1 MAERYEDRLRAGK
14 AQLDR
19 TFQTL
24 GDRLPFAIE
33 AWDIG
38 GGPMVYRNLKDGTKD
53 VDLVVTTKKERDAII
68 AVLTAP
74 SMGYVNEG
82 FLPEYAGLDAVLLRK
97 RGDVGVDVFVGR
109 IMQKF
114 QLTPSMKARADGP
127 HKFAKLTVHH
137 CSNEDIFL
145 LKAITHRP
153 DDDQDVLTLA
163 GAGLD
168 GGALRGEAEA
178 QQKFAGENWP
188 WKIYHALGEIETRTG
203 VPLAIR
209 SELVD

>member
-1 MAERYEDRLRAGK
+1 MTERYQHRLRAGQ

-19 TFQTL
+19 TFQAL
-24 GDRLPFAIE
+24 GERLPFSIE

-53 VDLVVTTKKERDAII
+53 VDLVVATKKERDAII
-68 AVLTAP
+68 GVLTAR
-74 SMGYVNEG
+74 SMGYANEG
-82 FLPEYAGLDAVLLRK
+82 FLPEYASLDAVLLRK
-97 RGDVGVDVFVGR
+97 RGEVGVDVFVGR

-127 HKFAKLTVHH
+127 HKFAKLAVHH

-145 LKAITHRP
+145 LKATTHRP

-163 GAGLD
+163 GTGLD
-168 GGALRGEAEA
+168 GSVLRKEAEA
-178 QQKFAGENWP
+178 QQKLNGENWP
-188 WKIYHALGEIETRTG
+188 WKIYHALEEIEKRTG
-203 VPLAIR
+203 VPIAIR